1 MTKRTKYNDVVTYVN
16 GVKTT
21 ICAPRKPRQSEI
33 TYPRNKS
40 RYTAWAQGVTRFEHG
55 TGGVLG
61 TVR

>member
-21 ICAPRKPRQSEI
+21 ICAPRKPRVSEL
-33 TYPRNKS
+33 TYPINKS
-40 RYTAWAQGVTRFEHG
+40 RYTAWAQGVTRLEHG
-55 TGGVLG
+55 IGGVLG